1 MNHDRLTSLL
11 GLAQKAGKLA
21 SGESAV
27 EKAVRSG
34 KAVLLI
40 IAGDASGNAKKNFHD
55 LASYYQVACHEG
67 LSKDELGL
75 ATGKP
80 PRAAIAVTDPG
91 FGRSI
96 SDALQ
101 P

>member
-1 MNHDRLTSLL
+1 MNRDRLLSLL

-34 KAVLLI
+34 KAVMLI
-40 IAGDASGNAKKNFHD
+40 IAGDASGNAKKSFRD
-55 LASYYQVACHEG
+55 LAAYYQVACHEG

-80 PRAAIAVTDPG
+80 PRAAVAVLDLG

-96 SDALQ
+96 GEALQ
-101 P
+101 S